1 MEFIAKSRMSDHRRG
16 EQVMEPIG
24 AALKRHIE
32 DLLDDVVELVVTLPE
47 GERKTELSHRAHVLE
62 ELLMAE
68 SPL

>member
-1 MEFIAKSRMSDHRRG
+1 
-16 EQVMEPIG
+16 MEPIG

-32 DLLDDVVELVVTLPE
+32 DLLNDVVELVVTLPE

-68 SPL
+68 SP